1 MCDYWPVF
9 AKEDSQSGYNDW
21 EVVDIVPAPKG
32 FDEDDALDS
41 KEDSMDTIGWRI
53 SQGIVKGGFGGYAVE
68 HDGYDYYI
76 VQWDSEPKKAEKTE
90 VIVIDG
96 EEFLVTE
103 GGWICYS
110 RWLDKLPNTTKWWYQ
125 TDQRC
130 VVRLQVVCD
139 PSLALVAY
147 HKITNPLHIN
157 AGPKTIQSAEE
168 NETWQVP
175 EESHDFLIEE
185 ANSRAVFDF
194 TYEGFNE
201 GEGSDEEEG
210 EPTHEND
217 EDSEDKDENEE

>member
-1 MCDYWPVF
+1 
-9 AKEDSQSGYNDW
+9 
-21 EVVDIVPAPKG
+21 
-32 FDEDDALDS
+32 
-41 KEDSMDTIGWRI
+41 MDTIGWRI

-130 VVRLQVVCD
+130 VMRL
-139 PSLALVAY
+139 
-147 HKITNPLHIN
+147 
-157 AGPKTIQSAEE
+157 
-168 NETWQVP
+168 
-175 EESHDFLIEE
+175 
-185 ANSRAVFDF
+185 
-194 TYEGFNE
+194 
-201 GEGSDEEEG
+201 
-210 EPTHEND
+210 
-217 EDSEDKDENEE
+217 